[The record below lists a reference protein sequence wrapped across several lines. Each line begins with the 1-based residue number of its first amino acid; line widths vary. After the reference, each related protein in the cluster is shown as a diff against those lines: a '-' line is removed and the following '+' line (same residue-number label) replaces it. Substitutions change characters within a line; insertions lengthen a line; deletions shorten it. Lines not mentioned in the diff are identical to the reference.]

1 MPDFSQ
7 TPQERDFH
15 CQHCSGRIVI
25 PYSLPSTTG
34 PCPHCQGII
43 TSPPP
48 PGEAPAEAAQAI
60 LPQAYQQP
68 APVEAP
74 RQNAIPPRRDAAVQ
88 PAAPEAPG
96 AAPQKR
102 KKVSSGIIPAMA
114 GLFVIILAGGAA
126 VFYISSQM
134 GKNVEPPDH
143 AGSPEDRQI
152 REANYIRIGWQTDA
166 YDVLGKF
173 IAGNSIDEKLPYIH
187 QGEKLQEQMEVF
199 YGGVVIQDEDTPT
212 DSFSVQELSEE
223 DRKRGLF
230 MLTYD
235 QPPQFAL
242 KEFFRPLAPLEVQY
256 GLEEANIL
264 LSTLARVGNFSMEPV
279 RVHAFFKRTE
289 KGLKLD
295 WEVFAQTKYRTL
307 RNFVE
312 LPDIGHPEIFRVL
325 IVEDVP
331 EKGQGISGTRTYRI
345 VDPANIDDSAR
356 INVRLDSEIGRAL
369 SIINWRGSKQA
380 SPITRTATIELEWIG
395 SEDSPTLGIK
405 RFICWEFLGL
415 GGSEIPATAAAQ

>member
-1 MPDFSQ
+1 MQ
-7 TPQERDFH
+7 
-15 CQHCSGRIVI
+15 
-25 PYSLPSTTG
+25 L
-34 PCPHCQGII
+34 
-43 TSPPP
+43 SPP
-48 PGEAPAEAAQAI
+48 APA
-60 LPQAYQQP
+60 
-68 APVEAP
+68 
-74 RQNAIPPRRDAAVQ
+74 
-88 PAAPEAPG
+88 G

-114 GLFVIILAGGAA
+114 GLFLLILAGGAA
-126 VFYISSQM
+126 VYYISSQM
-134 GKNVEPPDH
+134 GKNIEPPDH
-143 AGSPEDRQI
+143 AGSPEDTQI
-152 REANYIRIGWQTDA
+152 REANYIRIGWQADA
-166 YDVLGKF
+166 YDVLDKF
-173 IAGNSIDEKLPYIH
+173 IAGNSIDEKLPYIY
-187 QGEKLQEQMEVF
+187 QGEKLKEQMEVF

-212 DSFSVQELSEE
+212 DSFSVQELGEE

-279 RVHAFFKRTE
+279 RVYAFFKRTE

-331 EKGQGISGTRTYRI
+331 EKGQGVSGTRTYRI
-345 VDPANIDDSAR
+345 FDPANIDDSAR
-356 INVRLDSEIGRAL
+356 INVKLDSEIGRAL

-380 SPITRTATIELEWIG
+380 SPITRTATIELEWTG